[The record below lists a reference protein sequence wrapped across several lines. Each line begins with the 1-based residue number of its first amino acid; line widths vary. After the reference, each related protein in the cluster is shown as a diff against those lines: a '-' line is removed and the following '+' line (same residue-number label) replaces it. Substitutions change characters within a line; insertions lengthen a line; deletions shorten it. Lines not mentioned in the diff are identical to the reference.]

1 MPTRA
6 QIAPILTGILLLGWL
21 FHPVGTPPPFELEE
35 NDLRLDA
42 SRLKIDQRTFE
53 RWLGWVDPYGQLK
66 DAVVTTAEALN
77 VSLEGDARF
86 TVQWVQ
92 REPPSKEP
100 ENADSLTGLRILLDP
115 GHYGGAWSE
124 HESRHVQ
131 RDGELPIRE
140 GKPTQPR
147 AFAEALTA
155 GATST

>member
-6 QIAPILTGILLLGWL
+6 QIVPILTGILLFGWL
-21 FHPVGTPPPFELEE
+21 FHPVDTPPPFELEE

-66 DAVVTTAEALN
+66 DAVVTNAKALEI
-77 VSLEGDARF
+77 SLEGDARF
-86 TVQWVQ
+86 TAQWVQ

-115 GHYGGAWSE
+115 VIMVEPGPSTSPAMSSAMVSYRFE
-124 HESRHVQ
+124 KVI
-131 RDGELPIRE
+131 L
-140 GKPTQPR
+140 PTQPQSLPR
-147 AFAEALTA
+147 RL
-155 GATST
+155 